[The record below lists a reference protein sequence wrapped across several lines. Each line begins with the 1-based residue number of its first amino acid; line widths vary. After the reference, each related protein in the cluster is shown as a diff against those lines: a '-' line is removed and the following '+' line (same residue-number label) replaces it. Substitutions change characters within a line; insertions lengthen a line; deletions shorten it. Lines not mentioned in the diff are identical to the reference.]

1 LLLPTSEQRNLNLKP
16 EDSDMLKRFTAFPR
30 MGVTLGTMMLLA
42 SCRLGSE
49 ATNEP
54 VGITYEKYVLDN
66 GLEVILHE
74 DHSDPIV
81 AVATLVHAGSN
92 REKPGRTGFAH
103 FFEHMSFNDSENVP
117 RGANRKY
124 IPELGGS
131 RNGGT
136 WSDGTVYYEVVPTDA
151 FEKIMWIDS
160 DRLGFMINT
169 VTDAALEREK
179 QVVKNEKRERTDNTP
194 YGHTGEVIRRHLYP
208 SDHPYHWTVIGS
220 LPDLQA
226 ATLEDVKEFYERFYG
241 ANNAT
246 LVIAGDIDMARTKEL
261 VDYWFG
267 EIPRGPDVEALPP
280 MPVTLTHSYELFH
293 EDNFATLPE
302 LRLVFPTVEE
312 YNDDSYALQMLG
324 EVLSG
329 SKRAP
334 LYNVIVE
341 ERKLAPGISTYQ
353 NGSELAGEFA
363 FRVRASAGT
372 DLDDV
377 KAAIDEGLARFERD
391 GFSDKELE
399 RVKVQLER
407 QLFEGVSTVL
417 NKAFQLAGYNEYVG
431 DPGYI
436 GVEAARVQAVT
447 RADVMRVYE
456 RYIKGRHHVMTNFVP
471 KGQVDLTVAGAQRV
485 EVFDEPITSGDD
497 NEEVSQGE
505 EADYART
512 QTRHDRSEPALGAP
526 PLLSMS
532 PVWSEGLDNG
542 LSVLGIYND
551 EVPLVAFD
559 LTLKG
564 GHWLDPLEK
573 AGVARLLGELMLQGT
588 RQRNPI
594 ELEEAINLLGASIS
608 IDTYPEEIRISAT
621 ALARNFAQTVAL
633 VEEILLEPRWDE
645 AEYERLQRELGT
657 LLKGREASPR
667 AISSLVFRR
676 LLYGDDHIF
685 GLPVSG
691 NTETAARIGIDDL
704 KAYYEAY
711 VTPHL
716 ASVHVAG
723 DVNQQEVL
731 HALTGLG
738 SRWQGGEVDMPSY
751 TLPADD
757 RSGQVYFIDVADA
770 KQSVIRIGS
779 LALSGKDDAFNELV
793 YANDR
798 LGGGSSSRM
807 FQQMRIEKGW
817 TYGAYS
823 WVGQTLEVAPFTAS
837 SSVRS
842 NVTLPSLQ
850 LMRQL
855 LDDYGDTFGEDEMA
869 VTKNMVIKINTRAFE
884 SLDAKLGVLRR
895 ISKYDLPVDF
905 VEREQQELLAME
917 LADFHRIIERYMK
930 VDDML
935 YLVVGDGLTQLDE
948 VAQLGPGMPIVLDIY
963 GNPVD

>member
-1 LLLPTSEQRNLNLKP
+1 
-16 EDSDMLKRFTAFPR
+16 MLKRFTTLAR
-30 MGVTLGTMMLLA
+30 NSAALGTMMLLT

-49 ATNEP
+49 AASEP
-54 VGITYEKYVLDN
+54 VAITYEKYVLDN

-124 IPELGGS
+124 IPQLGGS

-169 VTDAALEREK
+169 VTEEALEREQ
-179 QVVKNEKRERTDNTP
+179 QVVKNEKRQRYDNAP

-226 ATLEDVKEFYERFYG
+226 ATLDDVKDFYERFYG

-246 LVIAGDIDMARTKEL
+246 LVIAGDIDITRTKEL

-267 EIPRGPDVEALPP
+267 EIRRGPDVEALSP
-280 MPVTLTHSYELFH
+280 MPVTLTQSHRLFH

-312 YNDDSYALQMLG
+312 YHEDSYALQMLG

-341 ERKLAPGISTYQ
+341 ERKLAPSISTYQ
-353 NGSELAGEFA
+353 SGSELAGEFV

-377 KAAIDEGLARFERD
+377 KAAITEGLARFERD

-407 QLFEGVSTVL
+407 ELFEGVSTVL
-417 NKAFQLAGYNEYVG
+417 YKAFQLANYNEYVG
-431 DPGYI
+431 DPGYL

-456 RYIKGRHHVMTNFVP
+456 RYIKDRHHVMTNFVP

-485 EVFDEPITSGDD
+485 EVFDEPITSGGD

-512 QTRHDRSEPALGAP
+512 PTRHDRSEPALGVP
-526 PLLSMS
+526 PLLTMS
-532 PVWSEGLDNG
+532 PVWSEEFDNG
-542 LSVLGIYND
+542 LSVLGIHND

-559 LTLKG
+559 LTLRG

-588 RQRNPI
+588 RQRTPI

-608 IDTYPEEIRISAT
+608 IDTYPEEMRISCT
-621 ALARNFAQTVAL
+621 ALARNFAPTLAL

-645 AEYERLQRELGT
+645 VEYERLQRELGT

-676 LLYGDDHIF
+676 LLYGVEHIF

-691 NTETAARIGIDDL
+691 TKETAARIQIDDL
-704 KAYYEAY
+704 KAYHEAY

-723 DVNQQEVL
+723 DVNRQEVL
-731 HALTGLG
+731 HTLAGL
-738 SRWQGGEVDMPSY
+738 SLRWQGGEVEMPTY
-751 TLPADD
+751 TLPVED
-757 RSGQVYFIDVADA
+757 RSGEVYFIDVADA

-779 LALSGKDDAFNELV
+779 LALSGKDDAFNELT

-823 WVGQTLEVAPFTAS
+823 FVRPTLEVAPFTAY

-855 LDDYGDTFGEDEMA
+855 LDEYGDTFGEDEMA

-884 SLDAKLGVLRR
+884 SLEAKLGMLRR
-895 ISKYDLPVDF
+895 MSKYALPADF
-905 VEREQQELLAME
+905 TEREQQELLGME
-917 LADFHRIIERYMK
+917 LADFHRLIERYMK
-930 VDDML
+930 VDDMF
-935 YLVVGDGLTQLDE
+935 YLVVGDAATQLDE
-948 VAQLGPGMPIVLDIY
+948 VAQLGPGLPIILDIY
-963 GNPVD
+963 GNLVE